1 MIVVFGSINVDL
13 IARVPRLPHAGETL
27 AAHAL
32 QMVAGGKGANQAL
45 GATRAGGRVMLFGC
59 VGHDALADVALTN
72 LRIAGV
78 ELRIAEAMDAPTG
91 IAMIHVDANGENS
104 ITIAAG
110 ANAEACAK
118 AIPDALLTN
127 DCTVVMQNE
136 LPTAEVAAL
145 ARRAHARG
153 VRVIFNVA
161 PVTGSAVEILDDVD
175 VLVVNEQEARA
186 LVSAKAPSE
195 AIVPIPARDCCM
207 LLATPSRSV
216 VVTCGAA
223 GAVFSVGGT
232 AAREMPAPRIEVVD
246 TVGAGDGF
254 VAALAVAL
262 DRGDAFQ
269 AAVREAIAAGALTCL
284 ASGAQAAMPSRAEIV
299 RFAAT
304 MPA

>member
-118 AIPDALLTN
+118 AIPTS
-127 DCTVVMQNE
+127 CVMSS
-136 LPTAEVAAL
+136 AACWKK
-145 ARRAHARG
+145 
-153 VRVIFNVA
+153 
-161 PVTGSAVEILDDVD
+161 S
-175 VLVVNEQEARA
+175 
-186 LVSAKAPSE
+186 
-195 AIVPIPARDCCM
+195 PA
-207 LLATPSRSV
+207 
-216 VVTCGAA
+216 
-223 GAVFSVGGT
+223 
-232 AAREMPAPRIEVVD
+232 
-246 TVGAGDGF
+246 
-254 VAALAVAL
+254 
-262 DRGDAFQ
+262 
-269 AAVREAIAAGALTCL
+269 
-284 ASGAQAAMPSRAEIV
+284 
-299 RFAAT
+299 
-304 MPA
+304 